1 MDRTSEE
8 LRAEIDS
15 DEQIAEVSTGMA
27 KLTWESIISLKR
39 GWADTLDE
47 NGRLRD
53 ALANRQKVLASMQ
66 AEHERLRAEYDAF
79 LADHG
84 HDGCAAELSKVQER
98 LAAAQD
104 QLAKARSLNE
114 FFRDAV
120 GECHTMI
127 SRNSSA
133 YQIRCEW
140 EDVDLP
146 SRVQRVMQ
154 RAQRA
159 ETRLAAVRA
168 KLDEIRAIVKIDGL
182 LDFDGL
188 RRLRA
193 LCDGPEGGQDE

>member
-1 MDRTSEE
+1 MDRTNEE
-8 LRAEIDS
+8 LRAD
-15 DEQIAEVSTGMA
+15 
-27 KLTWESIISLKR
+27 
-39 GWADTLDE
+39 
-47 NGRLRD
+47 
-53 ALANRQKVLASMQ
+53 
-66 AEHERLRAEYDAF
+66 
-79 LADHG
+79 
-84 HDGCAAELSKVQER
+84 CAAELSKVQER

-133 YQIRCEW
+133 YQIRCEWEDVDLIRCEW